1 MKMKANPVSWF
12 EIYVKDMPRA
22 KAFYEGTLGTRLQR
36 LETTAAGV
44 TEMWAFSMSNDTYGA
59 TGALVRMDAGPS
71 GGSGGTIVY
80 FECDDCAVEIG
91 RVPANGGTVM
101 KPKFSI
107 GPHGFI
113 ALGTDTEGNA
123 IGFHSMK

>member
-59 TGALVRMDAGPS
+59 TGALVRMDAGRPEAVAAPS
-71 GGSGGTIVY
+71 SISSATIARLKAAA
-80 FECDDCAVEIG
+80 FQPMAA
-91 RVPANGGTVM
+91 R
-101 KPKFSI
+101 S
-107 GPHGFI
+107 
-113 ALGTDTEGNA
+113 
-123 IGFHSMK
+123 